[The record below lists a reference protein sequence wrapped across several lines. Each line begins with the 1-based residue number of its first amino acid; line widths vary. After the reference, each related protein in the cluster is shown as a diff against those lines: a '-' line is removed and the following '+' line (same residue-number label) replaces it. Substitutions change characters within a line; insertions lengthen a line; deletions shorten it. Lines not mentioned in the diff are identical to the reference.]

1 MKSSLFSKVKESKF
15 YLPLLAISSGLLMW
29 LGWPTMPLPIFLFI
43 GFIPLFEI
51 EFQTT
56 KNKQSTW
63 VFFGNIYLGLLVWN
77 ALTTWWI
84 WNASE
89 GGAVFAILANTL
101 LMTIPFF
108 LYRLARKTVHQKLAN
123 ISFVAFWIGFE
134 FVHLN
139 WDLTWPWIT
148 LGNGLAM
155 TPDWIQWYEYTGVLG
170 GSFWILFINIL
181 LFNAFKKRYFSKE
194 FLHIGAILLIALFLI
209 IPLTWSYFAK
219 RDLSENSKN
228 TIEVVLIQPNIDPY
242 NGKFKDGKDFIPY
255 EDQVKMMIVQAEKTV
270 TSETKYL
277 VLPETAI
284 QGGHRESNFQ
294 TNDLIQLLR
303 DFLEKHPQISIVS
316 GIESWNQLNYTK
328 ENAPTYTRFHP
339 QIGYYASYNTAIQ
352 IEANTKDVQVYH
364 KSKFVPGVEK
374 LPYPAVLGFILDI
387 IDFDQA
393 GMYGDQK
400 ERTPFKK
407 DSLQIAPLICY
418 ESIFGEFTGKFVK
431 NGANAIFIITN
442 DGWWQETAG
451 HKHHNLYARLR
462 AIETR
467 RMVARSANTGISSF
481 IDENGTFIQESK
493 WWGPVALKQKIRTS
507 DELTFYVKHGDYI
520 GRVCGF
526 FSVLLLIS
534 IFVRRKTK

>member
-1 MKSSLFSKVKESKF
+1 
-15 YLPLLAISSGLLMW
+15 MW

-43 GFIPLFEI
+43 GFVPLFEI

-56 KNKQSTW
+56 KNKQSKW
-63 VFFGNIYLGLLVWN
+63 VFFGNIYLGLLIWN
-77 ALTTWWI
+77 TLTTWWI
-84 WNASE
+84 WNASP

-123 ISFVAFWIGFE
+123 ISFLAFWIGFE
-134 FVHLN
+134 FIHLN

-155 TPDWIQWYEYTGVLG
+155 TPDIIQWYEYTGVLG

-181 LFNAFKKRYFSKE
+181 LFNAFKKRYFSKD
-194 FLHIGAILLIALFLI
+194 FLHIGAISLIAIFLI
-209 IPLTWSYFAK
+209 IPLIWSYFSK
-219 RDLSENSKN
+219 EDLSKN
-228 TIEVVLIQPNIDPY
+228 TGNTTEVVLIQPNIDPY
-242 NGKFKDGKDFIPY
+242 NGKFKNSPDFIPY
-255 EDQVKMMIVQAEKTV
+255 DEQVKMMIAQAEKSV
-270 TSETKYL
+270 TANTKYI

-284 QGGHRESNFQ
+284 QGGHRESEFEN
-294 TNDLIQLLR
+294 NELIQLLR
-303 DFLEKHPQISIVS
+303 DLLVKHPQISIVS
-316 GIESWNQLNYTK
+316 GIESWNKLNYK
-328 ENAPTYTRFHP
+328 EGEAPTYTRFHP

-352 IEANTKDVQVYH
+352 IEKNTKKVQVYH

-374 LPYPAVLGFILDI
+374 LPYPAVLGFILKI

-400 ERTPFKK
+400 ERTPFSK

-418 ESIFGEFTGKFVK
+418 ESIFGEFTGEFVK

-442 DGWWQETAG
+442 DGWWDDTEG
-451 HKHHNLYARLR
+451 HRHHNLYARLR

-467 RMVARSANTGISSF
+467 RMVCRSANTGISSF
-481 IDENGTFIQESK
+481 IDENGAFIKQSE
-493 WWGPVALKQKIRTS
+493 WWKPAVLKHKIRTS
-507 DELTFYVKHGDYI
+507 NKLTFYVEHGDYI
-520 GRVCGF
+520 GRLCAF